1 MAASENAR
9 SMVNNGMR
17 GEKRFFSSLVF
28 LFLTNLVNNVG
39 SVKVQIRIVTPV
51 GDYNEI
57 SNANVLSKS
66 N

>member
-39 SVKVQIRIVTPV
+39 SVKVQIRIVAPV